1 MKNIIKEKKGITL
14 IALVITIIVLL
25 ILAGVSLGELIG
37 KKTSITESKDKTAL
51 SELTKIQQAVIEI
64 YLKYTQLGNKMIL
77 KGTSMTYADALS
89 EFNQLGSSESLKV
102 QSYDGISET
111 DPGLFYYKVGPSN
124 LKEMG
129 LENIHREDE
138 YVVNYSTGEVFNI
151 SQKKLE
157 DEKIWQ
163 DLRKI
168 IPEENI
174 KRNEPMSKHT
184 SFKTGG
190 PAEFYI
196 TAKTIED
203 IQNIFQYA
211 KTNRIKLYIIGNGS
225 NLLVSDEG
233 IKGIV
238 LKIAVDNIETLESDF
253 GILVNAGAGVKTMA
267 LAQILKK
274 DGITGFEELAG
285 IPGTIGG
292 ANYMNAGAYG
302 KELKD
307 IIVETKVINKE
318 TGKIETLKKEEQELK
333 YRSSIFKNKK
343 YIIIETTF
351 NLQRGKPEEIERRMN
366 EFSIQRKEKQPLEY
380 PSAGST
386 FKRGD
391 GFITAKLI
399 DECGLKGY
407 TIGGAQISEKHAGFI
422 INKGNATSK
431 DILDLI
437 DYTKKKVFEKFG
449 VQIEEEVEII

>member
-1 MKNIIKEKKGITL
+1 M
-14 IALVITIIVLL
+14 
-25 ILAGVSLGELIG
+25 
-37 KKTSITESKDKTAL
+37 DKQ
-51 SELTKIQQAVIEI
+51 KIFE
-64 YLKYTQLGNKMIL
+64 
-77 KGTSMTYADALS
+77 
-89 EFNQLGSSESLKV
+89 
-102 QSYDGISET
+102 
-111 DPGLFYYKVGPSN
+111 
-124 LKEMG
+124 
-129 LENIHREDE
+129 
-138 YVVNYSTGEVFNI
+138 
-151 SQKKLE
+151 
-157 DEKIWQ
+157 

-238 LKIAVDNIETLESDF
+238 LKIAVDNIETLASDF
-253 GILVNAGAGVKTMA
+253 GILVNVGAGVKTMA

-449 VQIEEEVEII
+449 VQIEEEVEIL

>member
-1 MKNIIKEKKGITL
+1 MENKKI
-14 IALVITIIVLL
+14 
-25 ILAGVSLGELIG
+25 
-37 KKTSITESKDKTAL
+37 
-51 SELTKIQQAVIEI
+51 
-64 YLKYTQLGNKMIL
+64 
-77 KGTSMTYADALS
+77 
-89 EFNQLGSSESLKV
+89 F
-102 QSYDGISET
+102 
-111 DPGLFYYKVGPSN
+111 
-124 LKEMG
+124 
-129 LENIHREDE
+129 
-138 YVVNYSTGEVFNI
+138 
-151 SQKKLE
+151 
-157 DEKIWQ
+157 Q

-238 LKIAVDNIETLESDF
+238 LKIAVDNIETLVSDF

-437 DYTKKKVFEKFG
+437 AYTKKKVFEKFG

>member
-1 MKNIIKEKKGITL
+1 M
-14 IALVITIIVLL
+14 
-25 ILAGVSLGELIG
+25 
-37 KKTSITESKDKTAL
+37 
-51 SELTKIQQAVIEI
+51 
-64 YLKYTQLGNKMIL
+64 
-77 KGTSMTYADALS
+77 
-89 EFNQLGSSESLKV
+89 
-102 QSYDGISET
+102 
-111 DPGLFYYKVGPSN
+111 
-124 LKEMG
+124 
-129 LENIHREDE
+129 
-138 YVVNYSTGEVFNI
+138 
-151 SQKKLE
+151 E

>member
-1 MKNIIKEKKGITL
+1 MENKKI
-14 IALVITIIVLL
+14 
-25 ILAGVSLGELIG
+25 
-37 KKTSITESKDKTAL
+37 
-51 SELTKIQQAVIEI
+51 
-64 YLKYTQLGNKMIL
+64 
-77 KGTSMTYADALS
+77 
-89 EFNQLGSSESLKV
+89 F
-102 QSYDGISET
+102 
-111 DPGLFYYKVGPSN
+111 
-124 LKEMG
+124 
-129 LENIHREDE
+129 
-138 YVVNYSTGEVFNI
+138 
-151 SQKKLE
+151 
-157 DEKIWQ
+157 Q

-238 LKIAVDNIETLESDF
+238 LKIAVDNIETLVSDF

>member
-1 MKNIIKEKKGITL
+1 M
-14 IALVITIIVLL
+14 
-25 ILAGVSLGELIG
+25 
-37 KKTSITESKDKTAL
+37 
-51 SELTKIQQAVIEI
+51 
-64 YLKYTQLGNKMIL
+64 
-77 KGTSMTYADALS
+77 
-89 EFNQLGSSESLKV
+89 
-102 QSYDGISET
+102 
-111 DPGLFYYKVGPSN
+111 
-124 LKEMG
+124 
-129 LENIHREDE
+129 
-138 YVVNYSTGEVFNI
+138 
-151 SQKKLE
+151 E

-238 LKIAVDNIETLESDF
+238 LKIAVDNIETLVSDF

-318 TGKIETLKKEEQELK
+318 TGKKKKKKKEEQELK

-366 EFSIQRKEKQPLEY
+366 EVSIQRKEKQPLEY

>member
-1 MKNIIKEKKGITL
+1 M
-14 IALVITIIVLL
+14 
-25 ILAGVSLGELIG
+25 
-37 KKTSITESKDKTAL
+37 
-51 SELTKIQQAVIEI
+51 
-64 YLKYTQLGNKMIL
+64 
-77 KGTSMTYADALS
+77 
-89 EFNQLGSSESLKV
+89 
-102 QSYDGISET
+102 
-111 DPGLFYYKVGPSN
+111 
-124 LKEMG
+124 
-129 LENIHREDE
+129 EN
-138 YVVNYSTGEVFNI
+138 
-151 SQKKLE
+151 
-157 DEKIWQ
+157 EKIWQ

-168 IPEENI
+168 ILEENI
-174 KRNEPMSKHT
+174 KVDEPMSKHT

-238 LKIAVDNIETLESDF
+238 LKIAVDNIETLVSDF